1 MALEHIYRVT
11 QSLSDNDDIVENL
24 KDEFKLQI
32 SPQKEKKALISFEK
46 LIKNNVG
53 TNEVGSLARKVLT
66 NKDNI

>member
-46 LIKNNVG
+46 LITNNVG